1 MHIEYEATYPDI
13 NKDEM
18 RGRLTKA
25 GASLIKP
32 EFLQRRAVFHLPK
45 GHEIPGGWL
54 RVRDE
59 GDKITMSLKV
69 VDGDKVENQK
79 EIYLEVNNFDEAV
92 KLLETTGCVKKAF
105 QETKRELW
113 KIDTVEITIDEWP
126 FLEPFVEVEANSE
139 ESIKVV
145 SEKLGFNYSQAV
157 FGAVDVL
164 YNKKYGVATD
174 IINNHTPEITF
185 NGVNPFI

>member
-13 NKDEM
+13 NKDEI
-18 RGRLTKA
+18 RGRLTTA
-25 GASLIKP
+25 GATLIKP

-59 GDKITMSLKV
+59 GDKITMSLKIV
-69 VDGDKVENQK
+69 NGSRVEDQK

-92 KLLETTGCVKKAF
+92 KLLEATGCVKKAF

-145 SEKLGFNYSQAV
+145 SEKLGFDYTQAV